1 MLPLLVFFEGSK
13 FNIPQVAIF
22 DKNMADG
29 KSENLVMLRVYIL
42 EADHATFSL
51 GGILILIFLLI
62 LFVCLLFFVYTPF
75 VYL

>member
-1 MLPLLVFFEGSK
+1 M
-13 FNIPQVAIF
+13 AIF
-22 DKNMADG
+22 AKNMADG
-29 KSENLVMLRVYIL
+29 KSENLVMLRVYKL

-62 LFVCLLFFVYTPF
+62 LFVCLFTIFSIFVYTPF